1 MYVPEHLT
9 EIFTFENLLKAFR
22 SSASNHRHKEDV
34 QEFLNHL
41 YLNIRRIEKTFKKG
55 EYPEITY
62 HSFVVKQP
70 KLRVVWAT
78 SFEIRVIQHCFCD
91 VFLTPFFEQIYVPRN
106 CACRKDKGTDYAASC
121 LKADLKYYYREN
133 ADSNSGYV

>member
-41 YLNIRRIEKTFKKG
+41 YLNIRRIEKTFKKAN
-55 EYPEITY
+55 YIK
-62 HSFVVKQP
+62 F
-70 KLRVVWAT
+70 
-78 SFEIRVIQHCFCD
+78 
-91 VFLTPFFEQIYVPRN
+91 
-106 CACRKDKGTDYAASC
+106 
-121 LKADLKYYYREN
+121 KYYL
-133 ADSNSGYV
+133 

>member
-1 MYVPEHLT
+1 MNVPEHLT

-22 SSASNHRHKEDV
+22 SSASNHRHKADV

-41 YLNIRRIEKTFKKG
+41 YLNIRRIEKTFKRG

-62 HSFVVKQP
+62 HSFIVTEP

-91 VFLTPFFEQIYVPRN
+91 VFLTPSLNRYMYLETVHAEKI
-106 CACRKDKGTDYAASC
+106 
-121 LKADLKYYYREN
+121 KARITLPN
-133 ADSNSGYV
+133 V

>member
-106 CACRKDKGTDYAASC
+106 FA
-121 LKADLKYYYREN
+121 
-133 ADSNSGYV
+133 